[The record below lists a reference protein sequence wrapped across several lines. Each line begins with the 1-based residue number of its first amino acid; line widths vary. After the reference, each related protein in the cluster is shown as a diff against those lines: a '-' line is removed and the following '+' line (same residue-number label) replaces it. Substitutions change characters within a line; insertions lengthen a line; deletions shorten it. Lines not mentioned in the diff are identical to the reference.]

1 LKSRDL
7 FDLSGRSALVTG
19 GGRGIG
25 KTMASALAEAGADVA
40 IASRHLESCVEVAEE
55 ISKAT
60 GRVVFPG
67 QLDVTEKNS
76 VQELVALVEKKF
88 GKIDILVNNSGS
100 TWGAPFEEMPFEKW
114 EQVIKTNLTGTFLVS
129 QAVVPVMKRSGW
141 GRIINVSSI
150 VGLVA
155 PPDFMNTVGYTASK
169 GGIISLTREL
179 AVKLAKDN
187 IVVNAIAPSFFPS
200 KMTSAFVQKFGDKI
214 RNSNPMKRMGEEDD
228 LKGVVVFLAS
238 QAASY
243 ITGQVI
249 AVDGG
254 YTAM

>member
-7 FDLSGRSALVTG
+7 FDQTGKSALVTG

-25 KTMASALAEAGADVA
+25 KTMAAALAEAGADVA
-40 IASRHLESCVEVAEE
+40 IASRNLESCVGVAEE

-60 GRVVFPG
+60 GRTVIPG
-67 QLDVTEKNS
+67 KLDVTEKNS
-76 VQELVALVEKKF
+76 VHDFVSSIEKKF

-129 QAVVPVMKRSGW
+129 QAVAPIMKRSGW

-155 PPDFMNTVGYTASK
+155 PPDFMNTIGYTASK

-179 AVKLAKDN
+179 AVKLAKDK
-187 IVVNAIAPSFFPS
+187 IVVNTIAPSFFPS
-200 KMTSAFVQKFGDKI
+200 KMTSAFFQKFGDKI
-214 RNSNPMKRMGEEDD
+214 KDSNPMKRAGEEDD

-254 YTAM
+254 YTAT